1 MYKLMND
8 YETIMECS
16 SKIFLEKLSKEIE
29 RHHPAFYKYRNV
41 KSADIKTEFDEELK
55 KQKSHITYLE
65 NKLRVIEYELK
76 HNLAN
81 NHELNSVK
89 EKLTQAKTIRET
101 IEVNIE
107 GSKTNYRAQLIKDIP
122 EDILELFNNHS
133 LGFGYILNLSI
144 DEE

>member
-29 RHHPAFYKYRNV
+29 THHPAFYRYRNV
-41 KSADIKTEFDEELK
+41 KSADIKTEFDEEMK
-55 KQKSHITYLE
+55 NQKSHITYLE
-65 NKLRVIEYELK
+65 NKVRVIEYELK

-81 NHELNSVK
+81 KHELNSVK
-89 EKLTQAKTIRET
+89 EKLCQAKTIRET
-101 IEVNIE
+101 IEVNVE

-122 EDILELFNNHS
+122 EDILELFNNNS
-133 LGFGYILNLSI
+133 LGFMYSINLMI
-144 DEE
+144 EED